1 MNTIKLMG
9 FNLIELL
16 SNEYFPQ
23 TNMLQDYKTTRI
35 QASEVFTAKIWKES
49 GGHNNRYAF

>member
-1 MNTIKLMG
+1 MG